1 MEECIRHYILLPN
14 SAAAMQLYALMND
27 HGFACTPAPTPRTA
41 DHCCGIS
48 ILYEDSTLQPAI
60 KLLAEK
66 AGVPIDPFYESVN
79 TDNPDRMK
87 FC

>member
-1 MEECIRHYILLPN
+1 MRHYILLPN
-14 SAAAMQLYALMND
+14 SAAAMQLYDLMNE
-27 HGFACTPAPTPRTA
+27 HGFACTPVPTPRTA

-48 ILYEDSTLQPAI
+48 ILYEDAALQPTI

-66 AGVPIDPFYESVN
+66 AGVPIDAFYESVN
-79 TDNPDRMK
+79 TDDPDRMK

>member
-1 MEECIRHYILLPN
+1 
-14 SAAAMQLYALMND
+14 MNE
-27 HGFACTPAPTPRTA
+27 HGFACTPVPTSRTA

-48 ILYEDSTLQPAI
+48 ILYEDAALQPTI

-66 AGVPIDPFYESVN
+66 AGVPIDAFYESVN
-79 TDNPDRMK
+79 TDDPDRMK

>member
-1 MEECIRHYILLPN
+1 MRHYILLPN
-14 SAAAMQLYALMND
+14 SAAAMQLYSLMNE

-48 ILYEDSTLQPAI
+48 ILYGDAVLQPAI
-60 KLLAEK
+60 QKLADE
-66 AGVPIDPFYESVN
+66 ACITIDAFYESVN
-79 TDNPDRMK
+79 TDDPNRMK